1 MEFAVLE
8 ELLKNHLSLT
18 DKTIEII
25 EREILNG
32 SIKPGE
38 RIIETQVAK
47 ILGISKSPVREALK
61 RLEGD
66 GIVELISRKGYIA
79 KAINLKSIHDFFEI
93 MLILEPMVAKFALR
107 RKDEAVVQEIDQIL
121 RQMEKALS
129 EENHNTYLALNET
142 FHGLF
147 YALNK
152 NEWII
157 KIVRMLRKQ
166 ARILRSLS
174 LFTKDRFRSSIE
186 EHFSIAN
193 AYKKGD
199 ARLLTKAVSHHV
211 EMFKKNIL
219 ESDFV
224 RGETSPIG
232 QKKFTEHS

>member
-1 MEFAVLE
+1 
-8 ELLKNHLSLT
+8 
-18 DKTIEII
+18 
-25 EREILNG
+25 
-32 SIKPGE
+32 
-38 RIIETQVAK
+38 
-47 ILGISKSPVREALK
+47 
-61 RLEGD
+61 
-66 GIVELISRKGYIA
+66 
-79 KAINLKSIHDFFEI
+79 
-93 MLILEPMVAKFALR
+93 
-107 RKDEAVVQEIDQIL
+107 
-121 RQMEKALS
+121 LS
-129 EENHNTYLALNET
+129 EEDHNTYLALNET
-142 FHGLF
+142 FHGFF
-147 YALNK
+147 YALSE

-186 EHFSIAN
+186 EHFSIAD

>member
-1 MEFAVLE
+1 M
-8 ELLKNHLSLT
+8 
-18 DKTIEII
+18 
-25 EREILNG
+25 
-32 SIKPGE
+32 KPGE

-47 ILGISKSPVREALK
+47 ALGISKSPVREALK

-66 GIVELISRKGYIA
+66 GIVELISRRGYIV
-79 KAINLKSIHDFFEI
+79 KAINLKSIHDFFDI

-107 RKDEAVVQEIDQIL
+107 RKDEAVIQKIDQIL
-121 RQMEKALS
+121 RQMKKALS

-147 YALNK
+147 YSLNE

-186 EHFSIAN
+186 EHFSIAD

-199 ARLLTKAVSHHV
+199 AKLLTKAVSHHV

-224 RGETSPIG
+224 RGETSPVVRRNLENAVGDSRKVNPVRKGRALTPPSIR
-232 QKKFTEHS
+232 S